1 MANQKGTSFAWKKI
15 LIFKNMK
22 RNVEIIFA
30 GIFGTAAVLG
40 VLVARK
46 YLRNR
51 VYNSDYSDHHLLFG
65 NSKRSPYAAADDG
78 VELDAFL

>member
-1 MANQKGTSFAWKKI
+1 
-15 LIFKNMK
+15 MK

-46 YLRNR
+46 YIKKKI
-51 VYNSDYSDHHLLFG
+51 YNSDYSDHHLLFG
-65 NSKRSPYAAADDG
+65 TSKRKPYAAYDDG

>member
-1 MANQKGTSFAWKKI
+1 LEKGTQFAFQKS
-15 LIFKNMK
+15 LIFNFMK
-22 RNVEIIFA
+22 RNVEILFA

-40 VLVARK
+40 VLAARK

-51 VYNSDYSDHHLLFG
+51 VYNSDYADHHRLFG
-65 NSKRSPYAAADDG
+65 IGKRSPYAAYDDG

>member
-1 MANQKGTSFAWKKI
+1 MS
-15 LIFKNMK
+15 

-40 VLVARK
+40 VLAARK
-46 YLRNR
+46 YLKNR
-51 VYNSDYSDHHLLFG
+51 LYTSEYSDHHLLFE
-65 NSKRSPYAAADDG
+65 NSKRAPYAGAGDG